1 MKTKTEKPTS
11 ISSDRQS
18 PIITADD
25 PETSNFEFKVS
36 DAVTELDA
44 EATMAQTESADEPED
59 SGFDVAAMQQLLD
72 GEHADLRNEIRTLLQ
87 RPDFTHE
94 SNRDVPQYREKIY
107 EWTKVLAD
115 KGYGALSYPQEYGGG
130 GNMMD
135 YVIALEMLSYHDLSL
150 VIKFGVQFG
159 LFGSSIHQL
168 GTEYHHAKYLPD
180 IGTLALP
187 GCFAMTELGHGSNV
201 RNIETTATYDVETE
215 QFVINTPTD
224 SAHKEY
230 IGNAATHGR
239 MATVFAQL
247 EIDGRSYGVNAF
259 VVPIRDEAGNPMR
272 GVRIE
277 DSGTKMGL
285 NGVDNGRLWFDQVRI
300 ERKEMLN
307 RFADVTPE
315 GHYITSIENESRR
328 FFTMLGTLVGGRVG
342 IGLSGL
348 SAAKSA
354 VAIATK
360 YGATRRQFGPDGQP
374 ETTLLDYQTHQRRL
388 MPFVAKAYAL
398 DFALKHMAEKYQA
411 HIIKRSDSED
421 GREIETMAAGL
432 KAYSTWNTTA
442 TAQMARE
449 ACGGQGYIA
458 ANRIADIKADSD
470 IYTTFEGDN
479 TVLMQLVSKGL
490 LTEFKQNFEDIN
502 VFGIL
507 RYVAS
512 QQTRAVTELNL
523 VTTRITNP
531 KHLRDSDFHLAALR
545 YREHDLLTS
554 VAKRLRSHIKRT
566 KDTNAAYILCQDHLM
581 KLANA
586 YVERVVLEQFVAGV
600 ERCED
605 ASLKAMLKKLCDL
618 YALWAIEQDKGW
630 FLESG
635 YIEPVKSK
643 AIRKQVDQLCYEV
656 SRNAVDLVDAFGIP
670 DSVLAAP
677 IALGS

>member
-1 MKTKTEKPTS
+1 MKIEQVPQTINQTDEPLDAT
-11 ISSDRQS
+11 
-18 PIITADD
+18 TAH
-25 PETSNFEFKVS
+25 PMSNFEFKVS
-36 DAVTELDA
+36 DAVGDLDTV
-44 EATMAQTESADEPED
+44 ETMLETADKLETIDESEPSD
-59 SGFDVAAMQQLLD
+59 FDVAAMQQLLD
-72 GEHADLRNEIRTLLQ
+72 GEYAELRNKIRTLLQ
-87 RPDFTHE
+87 RPDFAYE
-94 SNRDVPQYREKIY
+94 SNRDVPQYREKVY
-107 EWTKVLAD
+107 EWTKVLAEE
-115 KGYGALSYPQEYGGG
+115 GYGALSYPQEHGGG
-130 GNMMD
+130 GNMME

-168 GTEYHHAKYLPD
+168 GTDYHHAKYLPD
-180 IGTLALP
+180 VGTLALP

-201 RNIETTATYDVETE
+201 RNIETTALYDIETQE
-215 QFVINTPTD
+215 FVINTPTD

-247 EIDGRSYGVNAF
+247 EIDGQSYGVNAF
-259 VVPIRDEAGNPMR
+259 VVPIRDEESNPMPN
-272 GVRIE
+272 VRIE
-277 DSGTKMGL
+277 DSGTKLGL
-285 NGVDNGRLWFDQVRI
+285 NGVDNGRLWFDHVRI
-300 ERKEMLN
+300 PRAEMLN
-307 RFADVTPE
+307 RFAEVTPE
-315 GHYITSIENESRR
+315 GEYVTPIENESRR

-388 MPFVAKAYAL
+388 MPFIAKAYAL
-398 DFALKHMAEKYQA
+398 DFGLKYMADEYHA
-411 HIIKRSDSED
+411 HITKRSDTGD

-442 TAQMARE
+442 AAQMARE

-458 ANRIADIKADSD
+458 ANRIADIKSDTD

-490 LTEFKQNFEDIN
+490 LTEFKQSFEDIN

-507 RYVAS
+507 RYVAM
-512 QQTRAVTELNL
+512 QQTRAVSELNI
-523 VTTRITNP
+523 VATRITNP
-531 KHLRDSDFHLAALR
+531 RHLRDSNFHLAALR
-545 YREHDLLTS
+545 YRERYLLTS
-554 VAKRLRSHIKRT
+554 VAKRLRKQIKRT
-566 KDTNAAYILCQDHLM
+566 KDTNAAYIQCQDHLM

-586 YVERVVLEQFVAGV
+586 YVERLVLEQFVAGV

-605 ASLKAMLKKLCDL
+605 PSLRAMLKKLCDL

-635 YIEPVKSK
+635 YIEPIKSK

-656 SRNAVDLVDAFGIP
+656 SRNAVDLVGAFGIP

-677 IALGS
+677 IAL